1 MGVCFPLRGEG
12 MNLDHF
18 TTERTIFQIGLPPSR
33 VDFPT
38 SLPGLDSAG
47 AYAGRKT
54 VSLGD
59 LQLPFLSLPD
69 LITARKCAA
78 RDQDLR
84 DLGALSAP
92 WPLLK
97 LKTRKP

>member
-1 MGVCFPLRGEG
+1 

-69 LITARKCAA
+69 LINARKY
-78 RDQDLR
+78 
-84 DLGALSAP
+84 LSAP
-92 WPLLK
+92 WPLPK